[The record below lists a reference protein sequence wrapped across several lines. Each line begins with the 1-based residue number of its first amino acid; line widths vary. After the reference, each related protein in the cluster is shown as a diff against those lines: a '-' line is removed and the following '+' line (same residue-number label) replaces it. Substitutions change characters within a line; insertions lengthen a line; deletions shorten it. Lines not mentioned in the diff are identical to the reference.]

1 MNELEF
7 PFEMPVTRYRMK
19 KLPQSAGAKAQN
31 SRQRMQRR
39 NYQLGG
45 TKKRSVFLPMPGK
58 KSEPENSVVVESC
71 APKGKPRRKLKR
83 GQPNSRSKL
92 TAELS
97 AKICGYVADG
107 MSWQEAASMVGVHRN
122 VISIWKAKGDADP
135 QSEYGVFLKSAEE
148 AELRREQVHLKF
160 ISQDKDWKARR
171 WLLCNFRP
179 EKYRMT
185 SFSGELVGKDGLPLF
200 PAAEKQFSVVLDV
213 HAQPTNGEPVAEV
226 FRIVKPDGSAELWQP
241 NGERPPH
248 S

>member
-1 MNELEF
+1 
-7 PFEMPVTRYRMK
+7 MK
-19 KLPQSAGAKAQN
+19 KLPHSAGAKVQN
-31 SRQRMQRR
+31 PRQRMQRH
-39 NYQLGG
+39 NYQVGG
-45 TKKRSVFLPMPGK
+45 TKKRSVLLPVSGK
-58 KSEPENSVVVESC
+58 KPERENSALVEFC
-71 APKGKPRRKLKR
+71 APKGKPHRKLKR

-107 MSWQEAASMVGVHRN
+107 MSWQDAAAMVGVHRN

-185 SFSGELVGKDGLPLF
+185 SFSGELLGKDGVPLF
-200 PAAEKQFSVVLDV
+200 PAAENQFAVVLDV
-213 HAQPTNGEPVAEV
+213 HPQPASGEPVAEA
-226 FRIVKPDGSAELWQP
+226 FRIVKPDGGAELWQP